1 MPRPKAYTDDQMMA
15 LVNDYHLKY
24 PELYIKAS
32 ELADYGDTHG
42 YPNIKPYSIR
52 RSKKVW
58 KYISDLNEDNN
69 ASLQLTV
76 VTWEMLDVD
85 EFLAKNN
92 SHGKLKQAIRARE
105 QYYAEACRAAG
116 TFLKEKKSLE
126 AKNLELQSQ
135 INTLNQQ
142 IESLKNA
149 NTNKINKQSAE
160 MLVRMKAVLD
170 RYVYPDIANNI
181 LKKEGLDM
189 VFESI
194 IMPSSIKEQML
205 APYYHVD
212 LDKDEKNIDEGM
224 RCIDDLIGGL
234 NDE

>member
-92 SHGKLKQAIRARE
+92 SRGKLKQAILARE

-181 LKKEGLDM
+181 LKK
-189 VFESI
+189 
-194 IMPSSIKEQML
+194 
-205 APYYHVD
+205 
-212 LDKDEKNIDEGM
+212 
-224 RCIDDLIGGL
+224 
-234 NDE
+234 

>member
-85 EFLAKNN
+85 GDCGGYNLHWAWA
-92 SHGKLKQAIRARE
+92 SGM
-105 QYYAEACRAAG
+105 AAG
-116 TFLKEKKSLE
+116 
-126 AKNLELQSQ
+126 
-135 INTLNQQ
+135 
-142 IESLKNA
+142 
-149 NTNKINKQSAE
+149 
-160 MLVRMKAVLD
+160 R
-170 RYVYPDIANNI
+170 NI
-181 LKKEGLDM
+181 LK
-189 VFESI
+189 
-194 IMPSSIKEQML
+194 
-205 APYYHVD
+205 
-212 LDKDEKNIDEGM
+212 
-224 RCIDDLIGGL
+224 
-234 NDE
+234 